1 MTLYVDIIFL
11 ENIFM
16 NSIILLATGV
26 ILKAPIRILRNLIAS
41 TIGSIYAIIIY
52 VSNIEIYSNF
62 FLKLVLSFAIIYVA
76 FKPVNIKYFLK
87 HIVIFYLTS
96 FTFGGVAFALLYFV
110 SPQDILLQDG
120 VLIGTYPMKIILAG
134 GILGFIIITISFK
147 NIKGRLNKKDMFCNI
162 TLNSSNKKT
171 KITAIIDTG
180 NFLRDPITKIPV
192 IVVEKDKLKELL
204 PEIILDNVTN
214 IINGKNVE
222 LGEYASKIRAIP
234 FKSLGKENGLL
245 LGIKMDEVEVEY
257 QDANHQ
263 IKNVIIGIYNGTLS
277 RNGKYSGLIGLDII
291 NNTEEFAIISH
302 N

>member
-52 VSNIEIYSNF
+52 VSNIAIYSNF

-76 FKPVNIKYFLK
+76 FKPVNIKSFLK
-87 HIVIFYLTS
+87 YVVIFYLTS

-192 IVVEKDKLKELL
+192 IVVEKDKLNELL

-257 QDANHQ
+257 QDTNYQ

>member
-76 FKPVNIKYFLK
+76 FKPVNIKSFLK
-87 HIVIFYLTS
+87 YVVIFYLTS

-192 IVVEKDKLKELL
+192 IVVEKDKLNELL

-257 QDANHQ
+257 QDTNYQ

-277 RNGKYSGLIGLDII
+277 RNEKYSGLIGLDII
-291 NNTEEFAIISH
+291 NNTEEFSIIST
-302 N
+302 